1 MASDS
6 SHQLHRPV
14 HAPTPLRVLLT
25 AAATAAWYDISDNG
39 DRERVVERLQE
50 VCQGWI
56 HKPGVQ
62 FLTSVDDDLF
72 LVGDPRGFQRW
83 SIYVI
88 LDVDELDT
96 VVSMI
101 DDFRHGQIKL
111 NRYFTMNATI
121 GRPFWPIEQ
130 NQGP

>member
-25 AAATAAWYDISDNG
+25 AAATAACYDISDNG

-56 HKPGVQ
+56 HKPGVN
-62 FLTSVDDDLF
+62 FLTSVDGRSFSSWQSSWVSTLVDLC
-72 LVGDPRGFQRW
+72 DSKCR
-83 SIYVI
+83 
-88 LDVDELDT
+88 
-96 VVSMI
+96 
-101 DDFRHGQIKL
+101 
-111 NRYFTMNATI
+111 
-121 GRPFWPIEQ
+121 
-130 NQGP
+130 